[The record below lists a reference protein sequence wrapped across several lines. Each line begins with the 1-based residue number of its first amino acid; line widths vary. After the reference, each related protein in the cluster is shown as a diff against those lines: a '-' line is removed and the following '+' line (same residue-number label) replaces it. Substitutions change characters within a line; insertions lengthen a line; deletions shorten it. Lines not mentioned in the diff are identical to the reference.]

1 MPAETTPRM
10 TLDELRDA
18 LLALRNSDYD
28 PECDHG
34 TAEGLLLQYIG
45 DEAVT
50 AIYDSFTFWYA

>member
-1 MPAETTPRM
+1 M